1 MKANQ
6 PLSHPHDVDLQ
17 ADKDTAA
24 LDMAKVVFLYVIQL
38 LYLASKNRPNQL
50 VESEMTTTSC
60 PTDWAQAEAVKYGM
74 AMNGSSGTT

>member
-1 MKANQ
+1 
-6 PLSHPHDVDLQ
+6 
-17 ADKDTAA
+17 
-24 LDMAKVVFLYVIQL
+24 MAKVVFLYVIQL

-74 AMNGSSGTT
+74 AMNGSNGTT